1 MSSSSVAAKVTAT
14 LVGAAHAT
22 ITATLPAAPSQSA
35 AAASIFDPSHP
46 SPVKYSASDPLVLF
60 IVQAAII
67 VGFSRIL
74 HFFLRYLRQPRVIS
88 EVIAGI
94 LIGPSAFG
102 RIPGFTSSIFPS
114 PSIPNL
120 NLVANLGL
128 VLFLFLVGL
137 EVDFSLFRRNVAVS
151 SSISFIGM
159 VIPFGLGAAVSKG
172 LYDTFVEKSKN
183 YGTFL
188 LFIGTANAITAFPV
202 LARILTDENLLQNHV
217 GVIVLSA
224 GVGNDVVGWILLA
237 LAIALVNAS
246 SGIVVLYVIL
256 TSIAWIL
263 VLWFI
268 GRPALIWLGR
278 KTRSFGEA
286 GPSQAMT
293 VCVVFLVLASA
304 FLTDR
309 IGMPVLHAIFGA
321 FLVGLIVP
329 KQIRHRLTEKIEDL
343 VTVLFLPLYFAL
355 SGLNTDLSLLSDGSI
370 WGWTVCVIVVAF
382 ASKFLACGAV
392 AKGFGM
398 DWRESGAV
406 GSLMGELKSP
416 MLGWLAGLSGIP
428 SIQLT
433 RILATAC
440 KGLVELIVLNIGLS
454 AGILNNQI
462 FAMFVLMAL
471 VTTFITTP
479 LTLAFYPVS
488 YRLKKDRERR
498 ALTSTTFGSL
508 GKDDSG
514 PGTATSGDGVVEK
527 PLSRFAVVLEQ
538 FDHLPALMAFLRL
551 VKAPSVVNASATAA
565 GGQSASDRAAAEEKS
580 ALALADDSPAS
591 SRPVFP
597 AASNTPSLSALR
609 LVALTDR
616 TSALLR
622 AASSTSALLRADS
635 LSSVLRSFAAGL
647 GISVHSRLSI
657 VNHEGYVE
665 QVAQFVEESESEMLV
680 LPWALE
686 GVAKAGEREGDDD
699 VEEIGVVE
707 QYLPNPF
714 EGLFGVEKGS
724 KGTKGGEAAEYA
736 AFARKVF
743 AQASCDVALFL
754 DRSSSASSTTMIS
767 LPTSRSHLFLPF
779 YGGSDDRLCLSLL
792 IQLVASNPGLTATV
806 LRLTKAA
813 ELTADDRELE
823 KTGTKLSYASTDGTD
838 ASFQQPVEQGIFTIH
853 GAGGAAMGD
862 TMYPTVADQRRGEH
876 GLASETQDDVCLAH
890 YFSSPDS
897 PRSAADGSLRRRID
911 YSTVSTSQP
920 LHYAMARIVALSTSS
935 ASTSTSPASAPARP
949 PLVVLAGRARFDA
962 PSHAAELAAFLK
974 VNAAKVQRSIAK
986 SSEVRRALGETAT
999 GCVVA
1004 GVGDAVWVVQRR
1016 GKGGTVKEKDV

>member
-1 MSSSSVAAKVTAT
+1 MSSHSAAAKVTAT
-14 LVGAAHAT
+14 LVGAAQAT
-22 ITATLPAAPSQSA
+22 ITTTLPAAPSQSA

-114 PSIPNL
+114 PSISNL

-246 SGIVVLYVIL
+246 SGIIVLYVIL
-256 TSIAWIL
+256 TSVAWTL
-263 VLWFI
+263 ALWFI

-286 GPSQAMT
+286 GPSQTMT

-309 IGMPVLHAIFGA
+309 IGIHAIFGA

-329 KQIRHRLTEKIEDL
+329 KQIRHQLTEKIEDL

-370 WGWTVCVIVVAF
+370 WGWTVCVVVVAF
-382 ASKFLACGAV
+382 LSKFLACGAV

-406 GSLMGELKSP
+406 GSLM
-416 MLGWLAGLSGIP
+416 
-428 SIQLT
+428 
-433 RILATAC
+433 AC

-479 LTLAFYPVS
+479 LTLVFYPVS

-498 ALTSTTFGSL
+498 ALTSATSGSL

-514 PGTATSGDGVVEK
+514 PNTTTSGDGLVEK

-551 VKAPSVVNASATAA
+551 VQAPSVVDSSAIAA

-580 ALALADDSPAS
+580 ALALADDTPPS
-591 SRPVFP
+591 SRPVVLAP
-597 AASNTPSLSALR
+597 AITVSLSALR

-635 LSSVLRSFAAGL
+635 LSTVLRSFAAGL
-647 GISVHSRLSI
+647 GISVHSGLSI
-657 VNHEGYVE
+657 VNQEGYAE
-665 QVAQFVEESESEMLV
+665 QVAQFVDERESEMVV

-686 GVAKAGEREGDDD
+686 GVAKAGERETDE

-714 EGLFGVEKGS
+714 EGLFGVEKGRN
-724 KGTKGGEAAEYA
+724 GTKGGEAAEYA

-754 DRSSSASSTTMIS
+754 DRSSSASSTTFTS

-792 IQLVASNPGLTATV
+792 VQLVASNPGLTATV

-823 KTGTKLSYASTDGTD
+823 KTGTKLSYAPTNETD
-838 ASFQQPVEQGIFTIH
+838 ASSQPPGEQGIFTIH
-853 GAGGAAMGD
+853 GVAGAAGMGD
-862 TMYPTVADQRRGEH
+862 TMYPTVASQRRGEQH
-876 GLASETQDDVCLAH
+876 DLASETQDDVCLAH
-890 YFSSPDS
+890 YFSPVSGSS
-897 PRSAADGSLRRRID
+897 PRALIRTRID

-920 LHYAMARIVALSTSS
+920 LHYALARIVALSS
-935 ASTSTSPASAPARP
+935 STSRAPAPSPAPAPAPVPARP
-949 PLVVLAGRARFDA
+949 PLVVLTGRARLDA

-974 VNAAKVQRSIAK
+974 VHAAEVQRSIAK

-999 GCVVA
+999 ACVVA

-1016 GKGGTVKEKDV
+1016 GKGGRVREKDV

>member
-159 VIPFGLGAAVSKG
+159 VVPFGLGAAVSKG

-309 IGMPVLHAIFGA
+309 IGIHAIFGA

-406 GSLMGELKSP
+406 GSLM
-416 MLGWLAGLSGIP
+416 
-428 SIQLT
+428 
-433 RILATAC
+433 AC

-853 GAGGAAMGD
+853 GAGGVAMGD

>member
-1 MSSSSVAAKVTAT
+1 MSSSSVTAKVTAT

-159 VIPFGLGAAVSKG
+159 VVPFGLGAAVSKG

-309 IGMPVLHAIFGA
+309 IGIHAIFGA

-406 GSLMGELKSP
+406 GSLM
-416 MLGWLAGLSGIP
+416 
-428 SIQLT
+428 
-433 RILATAC
+433 AC

-498 ALTSTTFGSL
+498 ALTSTTSGSL
-508 GKDDSG
+508 GKDDLG

-551 VKAPSVVNASATAA
+551 VKAPSVVDASATAA
-565 GGQSASDRAAAEEKS
+565 GGQSASDRAAVEEKS

-597 AASNTPSLSALR
+597 ATSKTPSLSALR

-686 GVAKAGEREGDDD
+686 GVAKAGEREGDDE

-743 AQASCDVALFL
+743 AQTSCDVALFL
-754 DRSSSASSTTMIS
+754 DRSSSAPSTTMIS

-823 KTGTKLSYASTDGTD
+823 KTGTKLSYASTDGSD
-838 ASFQQPVEQGIFTIH
+838 ASFQQSVEQGIFTIN
-853 GAGGAAMGD
+853 GAGGAAIGD
-862 TMYPTVADQRRGEH
+862 TVYPTVADQRRGEH

-890 YFSSPDS
+890 YFSSRDS
-897 PRSAADGSLRRRID
+897 PRSAAEGSLRRRID

-920 LHYAMARIVALSTSS
+920 LHYALARIVALSTSS
-935 ASTSTSPASAPARP
+935 GSTSVSPASATARP
-949 PLVVLAGRARFDA
+949 PLVVLTGRARFDA

-974 VNAAKVQRSIAK
+974 INAAKVQRSIAK